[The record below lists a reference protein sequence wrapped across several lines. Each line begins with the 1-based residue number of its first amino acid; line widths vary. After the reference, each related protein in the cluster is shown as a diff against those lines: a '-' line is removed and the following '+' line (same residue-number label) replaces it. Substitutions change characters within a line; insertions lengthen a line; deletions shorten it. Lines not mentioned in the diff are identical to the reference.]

1 MDVKGGILVQEVKLG
16 GVAAQ
21 SRMIAG
27 DIITQ
32 INNKTIL
39 NSDDFIKSVSELK
52 KGSIARVSIIRQNQ
66 HAMLGMRIE

>member
-1 MDVKGGILVQEVKLG
+1 MCIRD
-16 GVAAQ
+16 
-21 SRMIAG
+21 R
-27 DIITQ
+27 